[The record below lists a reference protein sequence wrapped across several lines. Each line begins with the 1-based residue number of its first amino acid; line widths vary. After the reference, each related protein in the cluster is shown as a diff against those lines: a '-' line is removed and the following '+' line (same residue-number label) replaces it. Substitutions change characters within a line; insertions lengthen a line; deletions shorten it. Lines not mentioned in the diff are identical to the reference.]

1 MNQIKLIKLTREL
14 PFHLCTFPRWS
25 LCTWL
30 PVGFDRCC
38 LQAYRHIAGTVSN
51 RPVHRVHT
59 IRRRNRLPR
68 SPTLSDLCVS
78 MCISVLS
85 NQQSYPCIRCD
96 KTSCSSDPLKRRIN
110 RCTRENVCS
119 EKRNNCIAE
128 QWRKLFLTQFVYR
141 ARFGNNCH
149 SWPFIEIRWAL
160 SIRFRDYGNRVVF
173 LGRPKNRTSADNR
186 QIRVIFLDSFQAIVL
201 TLF

>member
-1 MNQIKLIKLTREL
+1 MRARSLLCTPSSDRAVNGTNATSPLPSNKQLKITRKKNYVRITIRSVQAYWIKLTREL

-25 LCTWL
+25 LCIWL

-59 IRRRNRLPR
+59 IPRRNRLLR
-68 SPTLSDLCVS
+68 SPTLSNLCVS
-78 MCISVLS
+78 MYISVLS

-110 RCTRENVCS
+110 GCTRENVYS
-119 EKRNNCIAE
+119 EKRNNCIKE
-128 QWRKLFLTQFVYR
+128 H
-141 ARFGNNCH
+141 GM
-149 SWPFIEIRWAL
+149 
-160 SIRFRDYGNRVVF
+160 
-173 LGRPKNRTSADNR
+173 
-186 QIRVIFLDSFQAIVL
+186 SFF
-201 TLF
+201 T